1 MFELKTHP
9 CKLDSFTPRA
19 EKHGDENVPAGT
31 LTLSTRVH
39 SSVLDQLDPSFRP
52 FLFRKA
58 EAGGDQQPLLPGDT
72 MTALAKPNLKTLVLD
87 EDFPGYTIEIGSGLG
102 IKEPLRLT
110 EAELSSFRIDA
121 MSGGSVALK
130 FAVSVHPNSE
140 QAGLLCTAI
149 QDTVDVTLIPPTVD
163 DAQGSLA

>member
-1 MFELKTHP
+1 MFELKDHP
-9 CKLDSFTPRA
+9 CKVDSFTPRA
-19 EKHGDENVPAGT
+19 EKHGDANVPAGT

-39 SSVLDQLDPSFRP
+39 SAVLDSFDPTFRP

-72 MTALAKPNLKTLVLD
+72 LTALAKPNLKTLVLD
-87 EDFPGYTIEIGSGLG
+87 EDFPGYVLQIGTGMGLADPV
-102 IKEPLRLT
+102 KLT

-130 FAVSVHPNSE
+130 FSVSVHPDQD
-140 QAGLLCTAI
+140 QAGVLCSLI
-149 QDTVDVTLIPPTVD
+149 QETVDVTLIPPTVQ
-163 DAQGSLA
+163 APLT